1 MQLKTILVPLDFSEP
16 SMQALKYTIR
26 LAEKFRAAIHLVHV
40 QPTDELTTIARA
52 GHLMLDCADAIALMQ
67 DRLAEIQHRH
77 DVHFWL
83 DNCHVLSGRP
93 FEEVCR
99 LAREIGADLIVLPTR
114 GHGGLRHVVL
124 GSTAERIVRFAPCP
138 VLVLRGE
145 KYQNTIP
152 EEAAGKADFKLRKIL
167 VPVDF
172 SKCSLAGARY
182 AARLARSTGAS
193 LRFLRVVF
201 PYSQLFGIG
210 RVGSSSASLVEAARE
225 IARAEMAKLKRMKFL
240 RGIDCETEIRV
251 GPTVDEI
258 SGESSGPEIDLLV
271 TSTHGVYWIQ
281 ARPDREHGRT
291 RGSLRRMSGSH
302 NTKSGPILS
311 NSGDGAAAEGTR
323 AARVVELLKVSL
335 NFGEKHILDQV
346 SLAVDRQERL
356 VIIGQSGMGKTTILR
371 LILGVIQPTSGAV
384 LFNGQDLAQLSYTEL
399 QEIRTRIGMV
409 YQDAALLSSVS
420 VRQNLALPLEELTK
434 KSAGEINR
442 IVEEKLDL
450 VEMRGEGK
458 TMPFELSGGMRKR
471 VGLARA
477 LVMEPEVIL
486 FDEPTQGLDPVVSAV
501 IDKLIIDLT
510 ARSKVTSIIVTHLMD
525 SAFRV
530 ATRMAMLHRGR
541 IVAEGTPEQMR
552 ESRNPFVIQFLS
564 GSTEGPMLER
574 SKYHMLSPPD

>member
-1 MQLKTILVPLDFSEP
+1 
-16 SMQALKYTIR
+16 
-26 LAEKFRAAIHLVHV
+26 
-40 QPTDELTTIARA
+40 
-52 GHLMLDCADAIALMQ
+52 
-67 DRLAEIQHRH
+67 
-77 DVHFWL
+77 
-83 DNCHVLSGRP
+83 
-93 FEEVCR
+93 
-99 LAREIGADLIVLPTR
+99 
-114 GHGGLRHVVL
+114 
-124 GSTAERIVRFAPCP
+124 
-138 VLVLRGE
+138 
-145 KYQNTIP
+145 
-152 EEAAGKADFKLRKIL
+152 
-167 VPVDF
+167 
-172 SKCSLAGARY
+172 
-182 AARLARSTGAS
+182 
-193 LRFLRVVF
+193 
-201 PYSQLFGIG
+201 
-210 RVGSSSASLVEAARE
+210 
-225 IARAEMAKLKRMKFL
+225 
-240 RGIDCETEIRV
+240 
-251 GPTVDEI
+251 
-258 SGESSGPEIDLLV
+258 
-271 TSTHGVYWIQ
+271 
-281 ARPDREHGRT
+281 
-291 RGSLRRMSGSH
+291 MSGSH
-302 NTKSGPILS
+302 NTKSGPFLS
-311 NSGDGAAAEGTR
+311 SSEGAER
-323 AARVVELLKVSL
+323 ARPAHVVELREVSL

-399 QEIRTRIGMV
+399 QEMRTRIGMV

-420 VRQNLALPLEELTK
+420 VRENLALPLEELTK